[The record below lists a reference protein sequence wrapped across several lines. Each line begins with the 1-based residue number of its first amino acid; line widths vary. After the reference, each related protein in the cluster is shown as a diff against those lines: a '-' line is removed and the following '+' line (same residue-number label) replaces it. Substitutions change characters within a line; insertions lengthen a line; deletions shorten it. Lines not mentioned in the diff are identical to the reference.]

1 VIFPLKLRLRRR
13 YFHARR
19 QNPVSDTLLFGKFWI
34 RGLGMSLDRRN
45 TAFVLCG
52 LALSTGL
59 AIAGARAQSNP
70 PQSPAAPKLAE
81 EQFKNIKVLKGVPAD
96 LVFPSMNFITAS
108 LGVECEYCH
117 VRGDRGLDFEKDD
130 KKTKV
135 TARKMMEMM
144 FAINKDNFEGHR
156 DVTCYSC
163 HRGAADP
170 VATPIIP
177 GEEPKPEVERG
188 KATGDAKPVLPPADQ
203 LLDKYLAAI
212 GGEAALEK
220 VTSRVEK
227 GKINANGQQLPIEV
241 YAKAPDKRISVMH
254 LSNGE
259 SITAF
264 DGKQGWLSNAGHPH
278 MMSAAE
284 NDAARIDS
292 DLYFAEHVK
301 NLYKKFT
308 VVPGEKIDGH
318 ETYLVLGRNEGQP
331 PLRLYFDQQSGL
343 LLRLVR
349 YAETALGRNPTQIDY
364 ADYRDADGVKTPY
377 RWTLARPG
385 NRFTI
390 QIELVQQNVPVDD
403 AKFTAPPPL
412 PPPPDKKPAGQ

>member
-1 VIFPLKLRLRRR
+1 MALRS
-13 YFHARR
+13 HTT
-19 QNPVSDTLLFGKFWI
+19 TL
-34 RGLGMSLDRRN
+34 
-45 TAFVLCG
+45 VLCG
-52 LALSTGL
+52 LALSTVL
-59 AIAGARAQSNP
+59 AIAGAKAQSGAA
-70 PQSPAAPKLAE
+70 PQSAAPKLAE
-81 EQFKNIKVLKGVPAD
+81 EQFKNIKVLKGVPAEQI
-96 LVFPSMNFITAS
+96 FPAMQFITAS

-117 VRGDRGLDFEKDD
+117 VRGDHGLEFEKDD

-170 VATPIIP
+170 VGTPIITD
-177 GEEPKPEVERG
+177 EEPKPEAPHG
-188 KATGDAKPVLPPADQ
+188 SATADAKPVLPPADQ
-203 LLDKYLAAI
+203 LLDKYLNAI
-212 GGEAALEK
+212 GGEAALQK

-227 GKINANGQQLPIEV
+227 GKISANGQQLPIEV
-241 YAKAPDKRISVMH
+241 YAKAPDKRISTMH
-254 LSNGE
+254 LPNGE

-292 DLYFAEHVK
+292 DLYFAAHVK
-301 NLYKKFT
+301 TLYKKFT
-308 VVPGEKIDGH
+308 VAPGEKIDGH
-318 ETYLVLGRNEGQP
+318 DSYLVIGRNEGQP

-349 YAETALGRNPTQIDY
+349 YAETPLGRNPTQIDY
-364 ADYRDADGVKTPY
+364 ADYRDADGVKIPY

-390 QIELVQQNVPVDD
+390 QIDQVQQNVPVED
-403 AKFTAPPPL
+403 AKFAPPPLL